1 MNLKNL
7 LCAFL
12 ILAGWLNSLKA
23 VAQTNLEDETEF
35 TIYGFG
41 RANFIWDNQS
51 LNRNDIFLPANIPVG
66 SSKEPNFFIGAKQ
79 SRIGL
84 DIKHPVNKED
94 LAIKLEGDFQNDP
107 TDANGLFR
115 MRHAYASYKFV
126 LVGMSWT
133 NFFDGELK
141 PITVDFEAPN
151 SSTLARNP
159 QLRLF
164 TYKAKNELSIS
175 FENPTEKLTLGDS
188 ISVLPERFPDVI
200 GAYRFNGDFGFVK
213 TAALFR
219 ELRYK
224 SDKSRSLYGYGA
236 TIMGLI
242 HFGEKDKFRFQGVA
256 GTGIAKY
263 LEGANGLN
271 YDAIPNGTNTLEE
284 LTMYGGFISYQHFW
298 KEHLHS
304 SLTGGYLTAE
314 DNANLSGSKYKAGY
328 YGSVNLFYEVVK
340 NLTFGWEAEYGER
353 KNFNDK
359 TGSALRLQM
368 NATYNFSKVLK

>member
-7 LCAFL
+7 ICAILFL
-12 ILAGWLNSLKA
+12 NVWLASFK
-23 VAQTNLEDETEF
+23 VAAQANPDEETEF

-41 RANFIWDNQS
+41 RANFIWDNQNLS
-51 LNRNDIFLPANIPVG
+51 RNDIFLPANIPIG
-66 SSKEPNFFIGAKQ
+66 TSNDANFFIGAKQ

-94 LAIKLEGDFQNDP
+94 LTIKLEGDFQNDP

-126 LVGMSWT
+126 LVGMTWT

-164 TYKAKNELSIS
+164 TYKAKNELSLSI
-175 FENPTEKLTLGDS
+175 ENPTEKLTLGDS
-188 ISVLPERFPDVI
+188 ITVLPERFPDVI
-200 GAYRFNGDFGFVK
+200 GAYRFNGGFGFIK

-224 SDKSRSLYGYGA
+224 SDKSRSLYGYGF
-236 TIMGLI
+236 TLMGLLN
-242 HFGEKDKFRFQGVA
+242 FGEKDKFRFQGVG
-256 GTGIAKY
+256 GTGVAKY
-263 LEGANGLN
+263 IEGASGLN

-284 LTMYGGFISYQHFW
+284 LPMYGGFISYQHFW
-298 KEHLHS
+298 KDHLYS
-304 SLTGGYLTAE
+304 SLTGGYLTVE
-314 DNANLSGSKYKAGY
+314 ENKNLSGSKYKTGY
-328 YGSVNLFYEVVK
+328 YGSINIFYDVVK

-353 KNFNDK
+353 KNFNHHS
-359 TGSALRLQM
+359 GSAVRLQM
-368 NATYNFSKVLK
+368 NATYNFSRTMK